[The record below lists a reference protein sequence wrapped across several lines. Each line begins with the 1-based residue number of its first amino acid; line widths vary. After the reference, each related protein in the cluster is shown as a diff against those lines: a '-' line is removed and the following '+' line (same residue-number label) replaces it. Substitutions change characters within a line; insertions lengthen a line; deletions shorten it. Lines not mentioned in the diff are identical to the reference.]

1 MDEKY
6 HMDDI
11 EYASRILNHREDLS
25 DEEVNSWLES
35 HSHRALLGE
44 MARLKHVLGNKD
56 FNNLR
61 RSEWKRLS
69 TRIRD
74 TRLRRRVIWAA
85 SVAAVVVCLLGWNI
99 MLQWRKMDIPSSEMA
114 NQTEKILPG
123 SQKAELILAGGE
135 RIVLG
140 QASASIETPEFTGIT
155 DDSIKGLDYS
165 RVSVLKEAVQSRYNI
180 LRVPVGGFYKLSLPD
195 GSEVWLN
202 SASELRFPV
211 QFNGKK
217 REVYLEGEAFF
228 QVARDTSKQFIVHLN
243 KAQISVLGTKFNV
256 NAYQD
261 EERIYTTLAEGSI
274 TFRSSK
280 GENEVYLHPG
290 EQSIMDMN
298 NGETT
303 VLKVDPSIYSA
314 WIKGRFVFRAMDLGT
329 IMRQLQRW
337 YDCEVFYTSEEI
349 KQQEFWG
356 VINRD
361 MELMDVLNI
370 IEETAGV
377 HFEIKGRTVIVSKA

>member
-61 RSEWKRLS
+61 QSEWKRLS

-211 QFNGKK
+211 QFNGEK
-217 REVYLEGEAFF
+217 REVYLEGEGFF